1 MALDLTQMVLE
12 NRKNLKPT
20 HFYMLNIFGFNNF
33 PIKSSPGGVLALS
46 LLLSVYGLG
55 LGPEILNVG
64 NHLKP
69 IQFYTLSNFCVTKC
83 AQKSTSGGVLALLL
97 LLAVYGSG
105 LGPDGPGEP
114 EEP

>member
-1 MALDLTQMVLE
+1 MQ
-12 NRKNLKPT
+12 
-20 HFYMLNIFGFNNF
+20 YFN
-33 PIKSSPGGVLALS
+33 P
-46 LLLSVYGLG
+46 G

-69 IQFYTLSNFCVTKC
+69 IQVYMLSNFCVTKC
-83 AQKSTSGGVLALLL
+83 AQKSTPGGVLALLL
-97 LLAVYGSG
+97 LLAIYGSG

>member
-1 MALDLTQMVLE
+1 MQYFT
-12 NRKNLKPT
+12 P
-20 HFYMLNIFGFNNF
+20 
-33 PIKSSPGGVLALS
+33 
-46 LLLSVYGLG
+46 G

-69 IQFYTLSNFCVTKC
+69 IQFYMLSNFCVTKW
-83 AQKSTSGGVLALLL
+83 AQKSTPGGIFALLL

-105 LGPDGPGEP
+105 LGPNGPGES

>member
-1 MALDLTQMVLE
+1 MQYFT
-12 NRKNLKPT
+12 P
-20 HFYMLNIFGFNNF
+20 
-33 PIKSSPGGVLALS
+33 
-46 LLLSVYGLG
+46 G

-69 IQFYTLSNFCVTKC
+69 IQFYMQSNFCVTKC
-83 AQKSTSGGVLALLL
+83 AQKSTPGGVLALLL

-114 EEP
+114 EGS

>member
-1 MALDLTQMVLE
+1 MQYFT
-12 NRKNLKPT
+12 P
-20 HFYMLNIFGFNNF
+20 
-33 PIKSSPGGVLALS
+33 
-46 LLLSVYGLG
+46 G

-69 IQFYTLSNFCVTKC
+69 IQFYMLSTFCVTKC
-83 AQKSTSGGVLALLL
+83 QPFGCVLALLL

-105 LGPDGPGEP
+105 LGPDGPDEP